1 MIHVTMVTP
10 VGRDEITEGEEQRQ
24 SIGFKKEEKH
34 LLASSGRFTHS
45 SLHFAMLRYGIV
57 MIWLLVKSV
66 RCIKTAVMFTI
77 AHLLPFEMQVDS

>member
-34 LLASSGRFTHS
+34 SLASSGRFTHS
-45 SLHFAMLRYGIV
+45 SLHFVTVQYG

-66 RCIKTAVMFTI
+66 RCPKTAVMFTI
-77 AHLLPFEMQVDS
+77 AHLLSFEMQVDS